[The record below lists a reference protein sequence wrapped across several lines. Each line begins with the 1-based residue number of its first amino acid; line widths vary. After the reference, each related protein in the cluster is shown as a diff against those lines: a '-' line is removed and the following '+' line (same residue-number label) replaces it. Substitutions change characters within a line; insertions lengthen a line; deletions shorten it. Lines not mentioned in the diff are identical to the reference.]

1 MTLIDTHCHLD
12 HSVFDLDR
20 AAILRRSAASGVCAI
35 VVPGVTAAHWSQVLA
50 LCAAPPPNGLALYP
64 ALGVH
69 PLSCAAYQD
78 ADLQELAAAG
88 RRQPLVAI
96 GEIGLDFYGGDAAVA
111 QQRLFEMQLEIA
123 QELDLPVLLHVRRAH
138 DAVLLTLRRF
148 PHLTGIVHAFNG
160 SWQQAQQ
167 YLARGFKLGFGGMLT
182 FTRATKLRR
191 LAAELPLEALVLE
204 TDAPDMSGAA
214 HRGER
219 NSPEYLPEVLATLA
233 QLRDCAAAELAAI
246 TTANARAVLRLP

>member
-12 HSVFDLDR
+12 HSAFDLDR
-20 AAILRRSAASGVCAI
+20 TAILHRCAAAGVRAI
-35 VVPGVTAAHWSQVLA
+35 VVPGVTAAHWPAVLA

-78 ADLQELAAAG
+78 ADLQELAATG
-88 RRQPLVAI
+88 RRQPWWQSARSVWI
-96 GEIGLDFYGGDAAVA
+96 FMAATR
-111 QQRLFEMQLEIA
+111 QSRNRDYLRCSSRIA

-214 HRGER
+214 HCGER
-219 NSPEYLPEVLATLA
+219 NSPEYLPDVLATLA